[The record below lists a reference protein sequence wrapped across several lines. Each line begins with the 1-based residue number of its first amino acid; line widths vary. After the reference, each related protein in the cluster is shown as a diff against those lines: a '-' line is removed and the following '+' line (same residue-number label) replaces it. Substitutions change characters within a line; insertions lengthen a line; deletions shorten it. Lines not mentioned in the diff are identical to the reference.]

1 MIAFLTT
8 STKGRA
14 IAAIMSRGATV
25 ATSSTIVEKNPFL
38 EQAGTPKFS
47 KLKPENLGPAVDSL
61 LVEME
66 RNFADFEQSLT
77 SKAIKYDDV
86 LPEIEKIQAP
96 LEYAWGVAGHLKGV
110 NDSEELRTV
119 YQKSQPDV
127 VKSFTKFSQSKELY
141 DALIKIQDSWKEV
154 EDVDGKLLSFEEQQ
168 KRRAVENSLR
178 SMVLGGVALEGTQKE
193 RFNEIKLRL
202 AEISTKFSN
211 NVLDATKAFSL
222 TIEDADIMKDV
233 PKSACAMWAQA
244 HEKYINDK
252 SDGDHQEVD
261 LKTGPW
267 RVTLD
272 GPSYINAMQFLP
284 DRNLR
289 EAIYR
294 AFTTRASE
302 SNGEDGN
309 NVPLIAEILKLRA
322 ESSKIL
328 NYDCYAERSLAAKM
342 APSVQSVRDLAAL
355 IADKALPAAICELQE
370 ITQFANSKVGD
381 DAVLE
386 KLMPWDIPFWSERYR
401 EEKFTVTK
409 EELRPYFSLPLVL
422 EGLFG
427 LAQRLFDVEIK
438 AADGDAEIWNGDVQ
452 YYNVCDIS
460 SGERIASFYLDP
472 YARPSN
478 KRGGAWMGVC
488 LGKSKALDRST
499 PVAYLNCNGS
509 PPVGDTP
516 SLMTF
521 AEVKTLF
528 HEFGHG
534 LQHMLTNVNIGSVS
548 GIRGVEWDAV
558 ELPSQFMENFLYD
571 KTTIY
576 GFAKHYKTG
585 EVLPEDIFGKLLKQ
599 KTFCAGLG
607 LMRQLY
613 LGQMDLEFHSTFD
626 PETENI
632 FDLQQKMAKKFQP
645 HNMPLETDRFL
656 CTFTHIFA
664 GGYAAGYYSY
674 KWAEVMSA
682 DAFGAFEDVIDDEE
696 AFVAMGRKFRRTVLG
711 LGGAVHPSDVFRE
724 FRGRDPSPDALL
736 RHNGLI

>member
-294 AFTTRASE
+294 A
-302 SNGEDGN
+302 
-309 NVPLIAEILKLRA
+309 
-322 ESSKIL
+322 
-328 NYDCYAERSLAAKM
+328 
-342 APSVQSVRDLAAL
+342 
-355 IADKALPAAICELQE
+355 
-370 ITQFANSKVGD
+370 
-381 DAVLE
+381 
-386 KLMPWDIPFWSERYR
+386 
-401 EEKFTVTK
+401 
-409 EELRPYFSLPLVL
+409 
-422 EGLFG
+422 
-427 LAQRLFDVEIK
+427 
-438 AADGDAEIWNGDVQ
+438 
-452 YYNVCDIS
+452 
-460 SGERIASFYLDP
+460 
-472 YARPSN
+472 
-478 KRGGAWMGVC
+478 
-488 LGKSKALDRST
+488 
-499 PVAYLNCNGS
+499 
-509 PPVGDTP
+509 
-516 SLMTF
+516 
-521 AEVKTLF
+521 
-528 HEFGHG
+528 
-534 LQHMLTNVNIGSVS
+534 
-548 GIRGVEWDAV
+548 
-558 ELPSQFMENFLYD
+558 
-571 KTTIY
+571 
-576 GFAKHYKTG
+576 
-585 EVLPEDIFGKLLKQ
+585 
-599 KTFCAGLG
+599 
-607 LMRQLY
+607 
-613 LGQMDLEFHSTFD
+613 
-626 PETENI
+626 
-632 FDLQQKMAKKFQP
+632 
-645 HNMPLETDRFL
+645 
-656 CTFTHIFA
+656 
-664 GGYAAGYYSY
+664 
-674 KWAEVMSA
+674 
-682 DAFGAFEDVIDDEE
+682 
-696 AFVAMGRKFRRTVLG
+696 
-711 LGGAVHPSDVFRE
+711 
-724 FRGRDPSPDALL
+724 
-736 RHNGLI
+736 